1 MASVTWS
8 ALRMSEAWRAADF
21 MLIEFPQ
28 TVFEKINMINFKNN
42 NCKFE

>member
-8 ALRMSEAWRAADF
+8 ALRMSETGRAADF

-28 TVFEKINMINFKNN
+28 NSLRKDKYDNF
-42 NCKFE
+42 